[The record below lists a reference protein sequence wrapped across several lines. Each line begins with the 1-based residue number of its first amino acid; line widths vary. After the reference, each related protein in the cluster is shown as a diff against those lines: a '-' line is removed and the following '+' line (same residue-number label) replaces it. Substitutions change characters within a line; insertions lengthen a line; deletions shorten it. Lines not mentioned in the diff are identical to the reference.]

1 MLRRT
6 LPGGLTER
14 EAEVLRLVAQG
25 RTNSDIASVLVLSP
39 KTVETHVSR
48 VFSKL
53 GLLEADGHRRV
64 LAVLAHLRQGS
75 P

>member
-39 KTVETHVSR
+39 KTVERHLSNIFLKLEVSSR
-48 VFSKL
+48 TAAAAYAHEH
-53 GLLEADGHRRV
+53 GLLA
-64 LAVLAHLRQGS
+64 
-75 P
+75 